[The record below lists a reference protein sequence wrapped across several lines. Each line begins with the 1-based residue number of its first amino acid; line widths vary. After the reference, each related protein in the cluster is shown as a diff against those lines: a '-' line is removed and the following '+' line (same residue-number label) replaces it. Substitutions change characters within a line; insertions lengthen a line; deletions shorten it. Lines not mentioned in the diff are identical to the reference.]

1 MGANT
6 GTNAGIWGAKP
17 VLLAIDS
24 DATALKLIA
33 GELGRRYG
41 NDYRVVCGRSPTDA
55 LAQLREM
62 QKSREEVALVLAD
75 HRTETDELT
84 GSRLLAEAR
93 ELHPGAKRALL
104 IDWGAWGEQDTRDDV
119 LRSMALGDIDYYIV
133 KPWQARDEYFHRTVT
148 EFLYEWSRSH
158 SPEVREII
166 VIAEQWSSRGH
177 ELTSLLSRNGV
188 PHVFHSS
195 ESEVGRRLLN
205 GRQLEGTEPVV
216 ILLDNQLLV
225 DPTND
230 ELAGAYG
237 VATELEGSRDFDVII
252 VGAGPA
258 GLAAS
263 VYASS
268 EGLQTLT
275 VEGESIGGQA
285 GSSSLIRNYLGFPR
299 GVSGAELAQRAY
311 QQAWVFGTK
320 FLFMREVGGL
330 RAEDDR
336 HVLQLSDGSEAT
348 ARAVILATGVSYRR
362 LDIAGLEQFQGRGV
376 FYGASV
382 SDAQSLAGQ
391 DVCIVGG
398 GNSAGQ
404 AAMHFAPYARRVSV
418 VVRGSSLAD
427 SMSHYLR
434 DRLYSEDNVDVLL
447 NTEVVGGGGEGRL
460 DHLELRENTSG
471 KTQTVPAAALFIL
484 IGAHP
489 RTDWL
494 PAIIERD
501 QWGFVMTGADAL
513 QAKLERGHGMP
524 QRLPYLFETCAPG
537 VFAVGDLRHG
547 AEKRVASAVGE
558 GSVVIKQVIEYLA
571 GAAGLEVGAPGEP
584 ARHG

>member
-1 MGANT
+1 MRANT
-6 GTNAGIWGAKP
+6 GTSTGNLGARP

-24 DATALKLIA
+24 DATALKLIS

-41 NDYRVVCGRSPTDA
+41 NDYRVVCGRSASDA
-55 LAQLREM
+55 LAQLHEMRE
-62 QKSREEVALVLAD
+62 SGEEVALVLAD
-75 HRTETDELT
+75 QQAEAEELT
-84 GSRLLAEAR
+84 GPRLLAKAR
-93 ELHPGAKRALL
+93 ELHPGVKRALL
-104 IDWGAWGEQDTRDDV
+104 IDWGAWGEQETRDAV
-119 LRSMALGDIDYYIV
+119 LSSMALGAIDYYVV

-158 SPEVREII
+158 SPEAREII
-166 VIAEQWSSRGH
+166 VIADQWSSRGR
-177 ELTSLLSRNGV
+177 ELTSLLSRNGI

-195 ESEVGRRLLN
+195 DSPAGSRLLEH
-205 GRQLEGTEPVV
+205 RQLDGTEPVV
-216 ILLDNQLLV
+216 ILLDNQSLV

-230 ELAGAYG
+230 ELAGAFG

-268 EGLQTLT
+268 EGLKTLT

-320 FLFMREVGGL
+320 FLFMRQVDGL
-330 RAEDDR
+330 RDEDGR
-336 HVLQLSDGSEAT
+336 HVLQLSDGSEVT

-362 LDIAGLEQFQGRGV
+362 IDIVGLEQFQGRGV
-376 FYGASV
+376 FYGASA

-404 AAMHFAPYARRVSV
+404 AAMHFAPYARRVRV
-418 VVRGSSLAD
+418 VVRGSSLGE

-447 NTEVVGGGGEGRL
+447 NTEVVGGGGQGRL
-460 DHLELRENTSG
+460 DHLELRQNSSG
-471 KTQTVPAAALFIL
+471 ETRTVPGAALFIL

-501 QWGFVMTGADAL
+501 RWGFVMTGADAL

-571 GAAGLEVGAPGEP
+571 GAKGLEVGAPGVP
-584 ARHG
+584 TA